1 MAKVVAPKHD
11 SMKEFEVKED
21 MRTLK
26 RAEEIL
32 KDPKRMAQVKAM
44 AKKEAELLQGIASGK
59 GLRAMRGK

>member
-1 MAKVVAPKHD
+1 MARVAVPKQD

-32 KDPKRMAQVKAM
+32 RDPKRMAQVKAM
-44 AKKEAELLQGIASGK
+44 ASKEADLLKNIASGK

>member
-1 MAKVVAPKHD
+1 
-11 SMKEFEVKED
+11 MKDFEIKED
-21 MRTLK
+21 MRTLQ

-44 AKKEAELLQGIASGK
+44 AKVKAESLQRIASGK

>member
-1 MAKVVAPKHD
+1 
-11 SMKEFEVKED
+11 MKEFEVKED

-32 KDPKRMAQVKAM
+32 RDPKRMAQVKAM
-44 AKKEAELLQGIASGK
+44 ASKEADLLKNIASGK